1 MNFDWT
7 EYLNLA
13 EVIYEQRKS
22 LAQEEACM
30 RTAISRGYYAAY
42 GAACNFVETR
52 KELELDHSGDNHGE
66 VSTHFNRSP
75 IKERKEIGTWLVR
88 LRANRNKADYRN
100 DMKENITAM
109 TEVSLRKA
117 RELIILLNKL

>member
-13 EVIYEQRKS
+13 EIIYERRKS
-22 LAQEEACM
+22 LAHEEACM
-30 RTAISRGYYAAY
+30 RTAISRGYYAAH

-52 KELELDHSGDNHGE
+52 KELELDHSGDNHSE

-75 IKERKEIGTWLVR
+75 MRERMEIGNWLVR

-100 DMKENITAM
+100 DMKENIIAM
-109 TEVSLRKA
+109 TVVSLRKA
-117 RELIILLNKL
+117 RELIVLLNNL